1 MRIIRPLDDMAAVTT
16 SNAPDDEVATWEPE
30 GRDLLEYLDAPI
42 FDVVGDTLIASDR
55 QRSGQMYRMAIS
67 SGVVEFLW
75 SAPRQFVKGIAIS
88 PDLRYY
94 AAHSVSSSRR
104 SIVVYKNSIDPD
116 HYGAVFYSNVPAN
129 FNMSSFQWLQ
139 DGTGF
144 VVQKEDTSGV
154 VFVDATTFIETPI
167 FTPSDSEI
175 TSLFDHIGG
184 SKSNYRLGATSIAK
198 VGGMFAFTGLVF
210 ADTSLGSDTRITVR
224 AKFNADGS
232 SKSVSHSHP
241 DTGLLR
247 YNSARDEVLL
257 FSGNSVLSCGD
268 LDSFML
274 GNEAVAT
281 TVPDCFPADSSIRT
295 TATHLIT
302 RSLSSAPYWN
312 YRLLTDYSLDKS
324 LPALPDRGEGIAVGT
339 DYTAVQQNQGIALIQ
354 NSDDSIIQQ
363 LNPNVT
369 KGDTYIYN
377 DKVYEVLTNNNMQP
391 DKGTAAEPP
400 TWLDL
405 GAINRLRMFDNK
417 IDNVTRGNGSLNI
430 TIDAKQ
436 ALNGIALFN
445 VTAAT
450 VQITMT
456 DGTYG
461 LVYDTGEVLMRDT
474 SQIRGWYDWFFSS
487 RPKMRDLARIDL
499 PTFPNAIVEVTLTGD
514 NVSLGEIA
522 IGRVQK
528 IGETQY
534 GGTSVGIIDSS
545 IKERDDFGNFVIA
558 ERPFSKRVEFD
569 VHVPTSGISGV
580 QNILASYRAKPVVYV
595 GAEGEEA
602 LVVFGFYRDFQIN
615 YTSYSIAASTI
626 TVEGL

>member
-16 SNAPDDEVATWEPE
+16 SDAPDDDVAVWEAQ
-30 GRDLLEYLDAPI
+30 GRDLLSTLSKPI
-42 FDVVGDTLIASDR
+42 FDIAGGNLYAVDEMGGDIYKQNLSTGVTSKIT
-55 QRSGQMYRMAIS
+55 GIIS
-67 SGVVEFLW
+67 T
-75 SAPRQFVKGIAIS
+75 VKYKDFRVS
-88 PDLRYY
+88 PNESYFY
-94 AAHSVSSSRR
+94 VSYSV
-104 SIVVYKNSIDPD
+104 
-116 HYGAVFYSNVPAN
+116 
-129 FNMSSFQWLQ
+129 
-139 DGTGF
+139 DGTIY
-144 VVQKEDTSGV
+144 VRV
-154 VFVDATTFIETPI
+154 IE
-167 FTPSDSEI
+167 FSSMSVKWSDQYDIPWSSMYSFE
-175 TSLFDHIGG
+175 
-184 SKSNYRLGATSIAK
+184 
-198 VGGMFAFTGLVF
+198 
-210 ADTSLGSDTRITVR
+210 SLGSDSAVWAGDSSKITV
-224 AKFNADGS
+224 
-232 SKSVSHSHP
+232 
-241 DTGLLR
+241 GLGK
-247 YNSARDEVLL
+247 EVVD
-257 FSGNSVLSCGD
+257 VLVGTW
-268 LDSFML
+268 
-274 GNEAVAT
+274 VAT
-281 TVPDCFPADSSIRT
+281 TIFSSSFVGYNNYLISSMVIAAGWVYLAGQDSGFDVSGRIDLFFIGFPVGGSPSAHNKVYSASPSPVYLRDNPVISEIRIIARNNISSWAYGTDTINQTIFSTNIYIDRPQAIKIT
-295 TATHLIT
+295 DTHLIT
-302 RSLSSAPYWN
+302 RSLSTSPVWN
-312 YRLLTDYSLDKS
+312 FYNLSDYSLDTS
-324 LPALPDRGEGIAVGT
+324 LTIPALPDRGEGIAIGT
-339 DYTAVQQNQGIALIQ
+339 NYTVVQQNQGIVLVDNTTRELVA
-354 NSDDSIIQQ
+354 QQ
-363 LNPNVT
+363 NPNVI

-377 DKVYEVLTNNNMQP
+377 DKVYEVLTNNNDQP
-391 DKGTAAEPP
+391 DEGAAKDPSP

-417 IDNVTRGNGSLNI
+417 INSVTRGNGSLNI

-461 LVYDTGEVLMRDT
+461 LVYDTGEVTMRDT
-474 SQIRGWYDWFFSS
+474 SQIRGWSDWFFSL

-514 NVSLGEIA
+514 SVSLGEIV

-580 QNILASYRAKPVVYV
+580 QNILAGYRAKPVVYV